1 LDLFYAHIGGMD
13 TFARGLTAAQ
23 KIIDDGL
30 IDKFISERYSSYDSE
45 LGRRMM
51 TGETDFDELE
61 AWVLE
66 KGEPRPISGRQE
78 YLENLIN
85 SYL

>member
-1 LDLFYAHIGGMD
+1 
-13 TFARGLTAAQ
+13 
-23 KIIDDGL
+23 
-30 IDKFISERYSSYDSE
+30 
-45 LGRRMM
+45 M
-51 TGETDFDELE
+51 TGETDFGELE
-61 AWVLE
+61 AWVKN

>member
-1 LDLFYAHIGGMD
+1 MN
-13 TFARGLTAAQ
+13 
-23 KIIDDGL
+23 
-30 IDKFISERYSSYDSE
+30 
-45 LGRRMM
+45 
-51 TGETDFDELE
+51 GEADFDELE

-66 KGEPRPISGRQE
+66 KGEPRPISKVQE

>member
-1 LDLFYAHIGGMD
+1 MD
-13 TFARGLTAAQ
+13 TFARGLITAQ
-23 KIIDDGL
+23 KILDDGL
-30 IDKFISERYSSYDSE
+30 LTQFIDQRYASYQTE
-45 LGRRMM
+45 LGQRIL
-51 TGETDFDELE
+51 GGKTDFDELE

-85 SYL
+85 TYL